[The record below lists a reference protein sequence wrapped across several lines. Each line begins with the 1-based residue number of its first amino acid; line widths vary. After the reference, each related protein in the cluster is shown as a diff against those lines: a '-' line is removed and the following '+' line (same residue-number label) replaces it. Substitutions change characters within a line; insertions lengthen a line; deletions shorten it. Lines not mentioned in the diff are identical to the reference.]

1 MSIENRNATIN
12 SWKGEWVYALV
23 IDRFHDGRE
32 RTLSDPDSHRDTRT
46 GFGSAADLR
55 TTCGGT
61 LNGIR
66 KKLTY
71 IKELGCTSILLTP
84 FLENN
89 SEHYHGY
96 AIQDFLKVDARFGTL
111 EELKALVQEA
121 HDLGMRVI
129 MDVVLN
135 HTGNNWSYKEHRTPY
150 RKRKPY
156 TFSHWHHEDKPQPL
170 ALRNEAWYAKRG
182 QIVHWDKYPESWD
195 GDIFELKDLVWDD
208 TVIGWE
214 VLECMIGIYSYWIK
228 EIGVDG
234 FRLDALK
241 HIRPVMANAF
251 CNRIKAEAKQL
262 GKEHFIL
269 IGEVVGNMELISQY
283 TELHAFFNF
292 PFYFDFLQ
300 GIRKK
305 KVYDFFYKHHHEQ
318 LLPVNYLDNHDQIGL
333 EPKKRISDLLTDEQ
347 LLGSL
352 FLMGLQE
359 GINCLYYGT
368 EQGLRTL
375 GEHDHDVRE
384 CLFDPHG
391 ENELFHSGEK
401 WYKKISDTIQLS
413 RRINRETSK
422 LRKEKQATV
431 DLLYYYQNTEKK
443 YTIVYNGSTES
454 VALPPVS
461 SGYEIYSNYEE
472 DRVDGLRSFELI
484 VYSDSFI

>member
-1 MSIENRNATIN
+1 MSSENRTATIT

-23 IDRFHDGRE
+23 IDRFHDGIE
-32 RTLSDPDSHRDTRT
+32 RTLSESHTRT
-46 GFGSAADLR
+46 GFGNATDLR
-55 TTCGGT
+55 KTCGGT

-66 KKLTY
+66 KKLPY
-71 IKELGCTSILLTP
+71 IQELGCTSILLTP

-111 EELKALVQEA
+111 HELKALVQEA

-135 HTGNNWSYKEHRTPY
+135 HTGNNWSYKEKRIPY

-156 TFSHWHHEDKPQPL
+156 TFSHWHQDDKPQPA
-170 ALRNEAWYAKRG
+170 ALRNEAWYSKHG

-208 TVIGWE
+208 TVIGWQ
-214 VLECMIGIYSYWIK
+214 VLECMVGIYSYWIK
-228 EIGVDG
+228 EIDVDG

-251 CNRIKAEAKQL
+251 CNRIKSEAKHL

-292 PFYFDFLQ
+292 PLYFDFLQ
-300 GIRKK
+300 GI
-305 KVYDFFYKHHHEQ
+305 KHKNLYTIFDKHYQDEF
-318 LLPVNYLDNHDQIGL
+318 LPVNYLDNHDQIGL
-333 EPKKRISDLLTDEQ
+333 DPKKRISDLLTDEQ
-347 LLGSL
+347 VLGSL
-352 FLMGLQE
+352 FLMGLQG

-375 GEHDHDVRE
+375 GEQDHDVRE
-384 CLFDPHG
+384 CLFDPYG
-391 ENELFHSGEK
+391 EHELFHSEGK
-401 WYKKISDTIQLS
+401 LFSRIKQTIQLV
-413 RRINRETSK
+413 RRINRETSQV
-422 LRKEKQATV
+422 RKEKRAHV
-431 DLLYYYQNTEKK
+431 DLLYYDQDTENL
-443 YTIVYNGSTES
+443 YTIFYNCSTKK
-454 VALPPVS
+454 VPLPT
-461 SGYEIYSNYEE
+461 GFTHHEIYSNYEE
-472 DRVDGLRSFELI
+472 DRSEGLRPFEFI
-484 VYSDSFI
+484 VYSNTSL